1 MNPAVIY
8 LTHTTPSDV
17 GNGGVHRSY
26 QVLHELQK
34 IVGQDR
40 VLVLTAES
48 LASLVSNGSN
58 AYGSRRVDH
67 KLRQWAAFRAETV
80 GRFVNNPYRL
90 FRRTA
95 FATGLHPALKD
106 YYATRVKD
114 CAARAVCVMDHTQF
128 AELIP
133 INRKL
138 RIPTVSCTQN
148 FDALGDDFDSIASNL
163 AAYSADRVGMQQKI
177 AVFATMTNFANELQ
191 SLAQCDERLFISKLE
206 AGLMSGFGLSYYYY
220 PYIPVGALQERQ
232 EQIRRRRLTGDR
244 ERGLFLLIGSAFYGP
259 IRQSCQWFI
268 QNVKEHAL
276 PPGVRIVVVGSGT
289 DKLLSPGESVP
300 GIELKGWTEQE
311 ELDLLLERTQAVLV
325 PQKFGFGAP
334 TRLAELSCAGIPVI
348 GCDHPTYAI
357 DVPPG
362 FHITEATWEAWY
374 ARIKQLSQEDNQVTE
389 AEYNAWAGAQP
400 KPLGK
405 VVRDLLG

>member
-1 MNPAVIY
+1 MQPAVIY
-8 LTHTTPSDV
+8 ITHTKPAEV

-34 IVGQDR
+34 IAGPDR
-40 VLVLTAES
+40 VLVLTAEF
-48 LASLVSNGSN
+48 LASLVTNGSKM
-58 AYGSRRVDH
+58 YSFRRVDH
-67 KLRQWAAFRAETV
+67 RFRQWAAFRSDTV
-80 GRFVNNPYRL
+80 GRFLNNPYRL
-90 FRRTA
+90 FHRTA

-114 CAARAVCVMDHTQF
+114 FAARAVCVMDHTQF

-148 FDALGDDFDSIASNL
+148 FDALGDDFDSITTNL
-163 AAYSADRVGMQQKI
+163 AAYSGDSVGLRQKI
-177 AVFATMTNFANELQ
+177 GVFATMTDFANELQ
-191 SLAQCDERLFISKLE
+191 SLARCNERLFISKLE
-206 AGLMSGFGLSYYYY
+206 GGLMSGFGLSYHYY
-220 PYIPVGALQERQ
+220 PYLPVGALRERQ
-232 EQIRRRRLTGDR
+232 EQIRHRRVSSDR

-259 IRQSCQWFI
+259 IRQSCEWFI
-268 QNVKEHAL
+268 KSVKENAL
-276 PPGVRIVVVGSGT
+276 PPGVRVVVIGAGT

-300 GIELKGWTEQE
+300 GIELKGWTDQD
-311 ELDLLLERTQAVLV
+311 ELDRLLVGAHAVLV
-325 PQKFGFGAP
+325 PQRFGFGAP

-348 GCDHPTYAI
+348 GFDHPTYAI

-362 FHITEATWEAWY
+362 FNVEETWEEWY
-374 ARIKQLSQEDNQVTE
+374 AKIEQLSHEDARVTE
-389 AEYNAWAGAQP
+389 DQYNAWEATQP